1 MAAITF
7 GILMAGLV
15 SDRHLIQAI
24 HRPASEI
31 LTPVTGVGYL
41 RWQREGDVAS
51 SVASNHWGTGI
62 SHKDDTARS

>member
-24 HRPASEI
+24 HRPASE
-31 LTPVTGVGYL
+31 T
-41 RWQREGDVAS
+41 
-51 SVASNHWGTGI
+51 
-62 SHKDDTARS
+62 